1 VFEES
6 GLQRYDTAVSQAVSN
21 VSVKLAG
28 NGGSRVLRSIVQSP
42 MRKLVSLLRRRGSR
56 K

>member
-1 VFEES
+1 VFKES
-6 GLQRYDTAVSQAVSN
+6 GLQRYDTAVSQAISN

-28 NGGSRVLRSIVQSP
+28 NGGSRVLRSIV
-42 MRKLVSLLRRRGSR
+42 SLLRRCGSR